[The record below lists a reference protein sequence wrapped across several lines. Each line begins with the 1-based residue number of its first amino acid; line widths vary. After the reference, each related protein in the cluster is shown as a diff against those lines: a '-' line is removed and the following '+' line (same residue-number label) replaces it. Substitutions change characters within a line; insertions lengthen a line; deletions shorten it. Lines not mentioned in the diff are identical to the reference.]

1 MSVVNTPRETQET
14 PSHARISFTRG
25 TKAHHPRYSYNSL
38 AYITPVFHAL
48 PLSYSLT
55 RSFFLSF
62 PLSPAVSS
70 IFFSLSLSLSLS
82 LVRSL
87 FLSLARSL
95 SFSLPARS
103 TLLPLSLLVP
113 FFYRARLSS
122 SFVYSTLNT
131 LPKKTTASMT
141 ITMTTVMVT
150 FPTFLFSSL
159 RSFVS
164 FLPPT
169 RLCPTFKFSG
179 VLKSKSCASHVYSF
193 GTRFFFLDVSSS
205 CTIARQLAITL
216 LSMSRSSSSSCTV
229 RETSRRIA
237 HSPPAAL
244 TEGLGSSQDRS
255 FLSTIPPRLRDAH
268 SSYHDFFLTLSED
281 VT

>member
-1 MSVVNTPRETQET
+1 MAVPPSKARNFRFARRRLGHARRSLRRKTTENEDIMSVVNTPRETQET

-87 FLSLARSL
+87 FLSL
-95 SFSLPARS
+95 SLPARS

-131 LPKKTTASMT
+131 LPKKTTATMT

-150 FPTFLFSSL
+150 FPAFLFSSL
-159 RSFVS
+159 PSFVR
-164 FLPPT
+164 FLPSSHSSLSHLQIF
-169 RLCPTFKFSG
+169 RLSQVKILCFSC
-179 VLKSKSCASHVYSF
+179 VLLWY
-193 GTRFFFLDVSSS
+193 
-205 CTIARQLAITL
+205 TL
-216 LSMSRSSSSSCTV
+216 L
-229 RETSRRIA
+229 
-237 HSPPAAL
+237 
-244 TEGLGSSQDRS
+244 
-255 FLSTIPPRLRDAH
+255 LS
-268 SSYHDFFLTLSED
+268 
-281 VT
+281 